1 MTTDATLTPL
11 CSIEPAPVRWLF
23 AGVVPYGRAAVI
35 HGMKGTGKTAVC
47 MALARIATTQGTQ
60 PEPAVPMPGR
70 VIILQ
75 TPDHPPPELRA
86 RLSAAGAD
94 LTRITLMRPA
104 TPTDIGAAINAQG
117 SGPVLV
123 IADPVTSVRTLRQLD
138 DIAQAT
144 GAAVI
149 ATTRTAKPHGNRLTR
164 AAAVVLLTHPGHAAE
179 QLHRQRVYDPPHAN
193 LHLQHSTLSAG
204 YPATGFRV
212 SGGAAIL

>member
-1 MTTDATLTPL
+1 MTTDTTLTPL

-47 MALARIATTQGTQ
+47 MALAGIATTQGTQ
-60 PEPAVPMPGR
+60 PAR

-75 TPDHPPPELRA
+75 TPDTPPSEWRA

-138 DIAQAT
+138 EIAQAT

-164 AAAVVLLTHPGHAAE
+164 AAAVVLLTHPGYAAE

-193 LHLQHSTLSAG
+193 LHLQHSTRSAG
-204 YPATGFRV
+204 YPVISFRV

>member
-47 MALARIATTQGTQ
+47 MALAGIATTQGTQ
-60 PEPAVPMPGR
+60 PAR

-75 TPDHPPPELRA
+75 TPDTPPSEWRA